1 MLCTFR
7 DAFWTILT
15 FLYTI
20 LLSFYLFYPLLFL
33 LAQKKHDVL
42 HITSCFYIFYLFIFT
57 KTSFDIAPVL
67 IGMGDKGVRLFQGH
81 FREEQ
86 EKAV

>member
-1 MLCTFR
+1 MHFSGCVLDYFNI
-7 DAFWTILT
+7 FIYYLT
-15 FLYTI
+15 VFLS
-20 LLSFYLFYPLLFL
+20 LLPSLFYSC
-33 LAQKKHDVL
+33 AKKHDVL
-42 HITSCFYIFYLFIFT
+42 HIPSCFYIFYLFIFT
-57 KTSFDIAPVL
+57 KASFDIAPVL